1 MKETRQRST
10 YHDTGRYRLA
20 YANEFRE
27 MLKGH
32 RGIIRTAIGLMD
44 KASSE
49 YSPPNFRVGTT
60 RLQWNKQTETWE
72 DVRWINLPFPE
83 MKPKGLA
90 IGRGVIFLPGESL
103 RDEKSGLEV
112 ALLGKSR
119 RQKESLISYSVRR
132 DKSDYFRLNLGDR
145 SFFVKRS
152 FITNNPGFTE
162 FANMEKARDLLK
174 DLLFVKVIEAQL
186 GYLDKKQ
193 SWYVSSWQN
202 LEEAGFMSIGAIL
215 MEDVDDYGRLRSDEF
230 KDHWGY
236 VKAESVLKKQI
247 EQIRK
252 RLKPADLDGDI
263 SVNLFYNSTSK
274 TFILLDVSLTRA
286 KAGKDPRSILGDPF
300 GYPTEEF

>member
-1 MKETRQRST
+1 MKEIRQRST

-20 YANEFRE
+20 YANEFRT
-27 MLKGH
+27 MLKGR

-49 YSPPNFRVGTT
+49 YSPPNFRVVITK
-60 RLQWNKQTETWE
+60 LQWNKQTETWE
-72 DVRWINLPFPE
+72 DVRWINFPFPA
-83 MKPKGLA
+83 MKPKELA
-90 IGRGVIFLPGESL
+90 IGRGVIFLPGRVL

-112 ALLGKSR
+112 TLLGKSR

-162 FANMEKARDLLK
+162 FTNTEKARDLLK

-193 SWYVSSWQN
+193 SWYVSSWQD
-202 LEEAGFMSIGAIL
+202 LEEAGFMSVEAIL
-215 MEDVDDYGRLRSDEF
+215 MGDVDDYGRSRSDEF
-230 KDHWGY
+230 EDHWGH
-236 VKAESVLKKQI
+236 VKAEGVLKEQI
-247 EQIRK
+247 KQIRK
-252 RLKPADLDGDI
+252 RLKPAGLDGDVG
-263 SVNLFYNSTSK
+263 VNLFYNSTSK

-286 KAGKDPRSILGDPF
+286 KAGKDPRSTLGDPF